1 MRSSIGS
8 AARDSWL
15 SIGLQVLAL
24 EAFLLTVGTFSWRFH
39 PGSHAPGLLG
49 YGLLVVAGG
58 TILLSR
64 RWPVGSVG
72 LALGLVLGS
81 HLLGFAASPI
91 DLALMVALFK
101 AASSQHPWRTVALG
115 AVTIFGYLV
124 LQLVTTGTVALNAF
138 FIGSLTVAAFLAVG
152 YAVDLQRAFSK
163 QRREEETQRRVVEER
178 LRIAR
183 ELHDVVS
190 HSISTINVQAGV
202 AAHVIDSNPE
212 QARGALVSIKETS
225 RETLRELRGILN
237 VLRQVDEIEPR
248 KPAPGLAQLEVLVET
263 AREAGIPTATS
274 IIGSKRPLPAAVDL
288 AAYRIIQESLT
299 NVIRHA
305 GRASAAVSVDY
316 QPDRVLIVVS
326 DDGRGPLV
334 PMQGDGWPPGHGLA
348 GMRERA
354 AAVNGELNVGPRGGH
369 GFEVRASLP
378 TNGVVS

>member
-8 AARDSWL
+8 AARGPWL
-15 SIGLQVLAL
+15 SLGLQVLAL
-24 EAFLLTVGTFSWRFH
+24 EAFLLTVASFSWRFH

-49 YGLLVVAGG
+49 YGLLVLAGG
-58 TILLSR
+58 SILLSR
-64 RWPVGSVG
+64 RWPVGAVG

-81 HLLGFAASPI
+81 HLLGFVASPI
-91 DLALMVALFK
+91 DVALMVALLK
-101 AASSQHPWRTVALG
+101 AASSQHPWRTVGLG
-115 AVTIFGYLV
+115 VVTISGYV
-124 LQLVTTGTVALNAF
+124 VIQLISSGTVALNALL
-138 FIGSLTVAAFLAVG
+138 IGSLTVAAFLAVG
-152 YAVDLQRAFSK
+152 YAVDLQRAFSR

-248 KPAPGLAQLEVLVET
+248 KPAPGLEQLEVLVET
-263 AREAGIPTATS
+263 AREAGIPTTTS
-274 IIGSKRPLPAAVDL
+274 ISGPARPLPAAVDL

-316 QPDRVLIVVS
+316 QPDRVVIVVS

-334 PMQGDGWPPGHGLA
+334 PMQGDGRPPGHGLA

-354 AAVNGELNVGPRGGH
+354 AAVNGELDVGPRAGH